1 MTGDKRGCLAAAPC
15 LSKPPRE
22 QAISQVVSCLFLGVC
37 NVGKGTVPVRG
48 ESRAQSPA
56 APAAAWALASGS
68 VSILLCGH
76 LLGASVSQCEVA
88 RCAVPQ
94 CVSPLNIPAPERL
107 DSPCLL
113 GDAGGSWG
121 PASWNHRSPLPQA
134 AVHTPALPPCQ
145 LRELAPHS
153 FRDSPAVANGSEA
166 LPAHWQLAGAS
177 WSPAPAP
184 GQGHQ
189 PIRSSDRVG
198 RGSEPSAAREKPG
211 LTRPATGRGPWG
223 AGRE

>member
-121 PASWNHRSPLPQA
+121 PASWNHRSPLPGKPTESPRQLSTHQHCHH
-134 AVHTPALPPCQ
+134 VSYESWLHTAFGTARQWPMGLKPSLPTGSWQGPPGAQ
-145 LRELAPHS
+145 HLHLAKDTS
-153 FRDSPAVANGSEA
+153 
-166 LPAHWQLAGAS
+166 Q
-177 WSPAPAP
+177 
-184 GQGHQ
+184 
-189 PIRSSDRVG
+189 SD
-198 RGSEPSAAREKPG
+198 PQ
-211 LTRPATGRGPWG
+211 TG
-223 AGRE
+223 